1 MTVAAIF
8 STRSPAP
15 RRPRLDAVLGFH
27 HRHDHTGV
35 RVGCDVPFVMVDAT
49 LEIAFTVW
57 RGWQRVRLHVRPAG
71 SVPRTMILLDDLHG
85 NPLSDG
91 RNSAVRSIDSLDVD
105 LVPHHAAGMGLSL
118 VFAGPG
124 NITTV
129 RVLLAGPL
137 ARPGRVGPTP
147 PPQRVL
153 AVSRP
158 PTSGPHVSA
167 SRRVTPAAASTS
179 RPTAA

>member
-1 MTVAAIF
+1 MSAAAIF

-35 RVGCDVPFVMVDAT
+35 RVGCDVPFVMVDGI
-49 LEIAFTVW
+49 LEVAFVVW
-57 RGWQRVRLHVRPAG
+57 RDWQRVRLHVRPAG
-71 SVPRTMILLDDLHG
+71 PVPRTMILLDDLHG

-91 RNSAVRSIDSLDVD
+91 RNAAVRGVDSLDID
-105 LVPHHAAGMGLSL
+105 LVPHHAAGMGCSL

-129 RVLLAGPL
+129 RVILAGPR
-137 ARPGRVGPTP
+137 AGHVGSSP
-147 PPQRVL
+147 PPLRVL

-158 PTSGPHVSA
+158 SA
-167 SRRVTPAAASTS
+167 SHRGPALASAASPS
-179 RPTAA
+179 AA